1 MVHEEIS
8 IREKVVKLFPDE
20 NIVLNK
26 KFNDRKT
33 KIWFKDRDIIVEIMK
48 EVTNVTIAMM
58 KKRENTCLMT

>member
-33 KIWFKDRDIIVEIMK
+33 KLWFKDRDIIVEIMK
-48 EVTNVTIAMM
+48 EVTNITIAMM

>member
-48 EVTNVTIAMM
+48 EVTNITIAMM

>member
-26 KFNDRKT
+26 IFNDRKT

>member
-8 IREKVVKLFPDE
+8 IREKVIKLFPDE

-58 KKRENTCLMT
+58 KKRENICLMT

>member
-58 KKRENTCLMT
+58 KKIENTCLMT

>member
-8 IREKVVKLFPDE
+8 IREKVIKLFPDE

>member
-58 KKRENTCLMT
+58 KKRERTHV